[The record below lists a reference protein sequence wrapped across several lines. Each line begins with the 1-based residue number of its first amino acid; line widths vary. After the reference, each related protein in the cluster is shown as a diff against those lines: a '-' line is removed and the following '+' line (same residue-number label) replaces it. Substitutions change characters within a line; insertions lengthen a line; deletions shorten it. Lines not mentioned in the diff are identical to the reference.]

1 MDPAHHSTLLVV
13 ILVTV
18 LLLLLGVAA
27 LLLNYCR
34 GKCLQKTRRSAVQ
47 RMVSFRDQA
56 TSTPSLQ
63 AVLSLLST
71 GSPTAEPRSR
81 AGSRQEEWTS
91 VTLTSRNQD
100 VCPGDPSS
108 RTTTRLPLHD
118 WTPEQ
123 QPSLVSGVRR
133 IADSPIGDLTLT
145 PYLAVPAQPRSDRL
159 SSSMKSNSSPETL
172 PAPVESPVLGSS
184 HSLRASSLH
193 RQPSWKTS
201 TRDSPLNR
209 NPSAEDVER
218 GTVRGDRSSLLELLE
233 GTLSR
238 PRPRSCSGQLQEEE
252 EEEEEEEE
260 GGSKVPLERSL
271 LERAK
276 AGCQLFQPRAW
287 FISWGKTPQAE
298 AVQQTNAG
306 SLDSGVDVL
315 ENRHR
320 REGRQAG
327 VAGAPRRVCPGGV
340 STDEGDHRAPL
351 SGSGKEEV
359 EVVISPREAVVTFG
373 MPQFGNKRSLWQK
386 WEDRPLI
393 AIN

>member
-1 MDPAHHSTLLVV
+1 MDPSHHSALLVV
-13 ILVTV
+13 ILVTM
-18 LLLLLGVAA
+18 LLLLLGVAV

-34 GKCLQKTRRSAVQ
+34 GKCLKKMGRSATP
-47 RMVSFRDQA
+47 RMESFKDQA

-71 GSPTAEPRSR
+71 GSPAAQPSNRT
-81 AGSRQEEWTS
+81 GTRQEEEWTS
-91 VTLTSRNQD
+91 VTLTSRNQS
-100 VCPGDPSS
+100 VYPGDPGT
-108 RTTTRLPLHD
+108 RTTERRSLHS

-133 IADSPIGDLTLT
+133 ITESPIVGGDLTLT
-145 PYLAVPAQPRSDRL
+145 RHLAVPAQPRTDRL

-172 PAPVESPVLGSS
+172 PAPAESPVLGSS
-184 HSLRASSLH
+184 HSLRASSLP
-193 RQPSWKTS
+193 RQLSWKTFS
-201 TRDSPLNR
+201 RGSPLNSK
-209 NPSAEDVER
+209 PSAEDVEQ
-218 GTVRGDRSSLLELLE
+218 GTARGDRSSLLELLE

-238 PRPRSCSGQLQEEE
+238 PRPRSCSGRL
-252 EEEEEEEE
+252 EEEE
-260 GGSKVPLERSL
+260 GSQVPSERSL

-287 FISWGKTPQAE
+287 FISWGRTLQAE
-298 AVQQTNAG
+298 SVQQANAG

-320 REGRQAG
+320 RGGRQAG
-327 VAGAPRRVCPGGV
+327 VAGPPRRTCPGGV
-340 STDEGDHRAPL
+340 STGEGNRRAPL
-351 SGSGKEEV
+351 SGSGQEQEQEQE

-373 MPQFGNKRSLWQK
+373 MPQFGNKRSPWQK